1 MMYKDEATELL
12 APKCGKDNFIGFCAE
27 LAEKLAKEANFTY
40 EICLVGDSMYGS
52 KQDNGTWNGMIGEL
66 VRSVSG
72 KRRHFTAKFRT
83 HFENFMKPIDDSDSF
98 ESNDDIKE

>member
-40 EICLVGDSMYGS
+40 ELCLVGDKMYGS

-66 VRSVSG
+66 VRKVKWETSA
-72 KRRHFTAKFRT
+72 FYCAIF
-83 HFENFMKPIDDSDSF
+83 NIL
-98 ESNDDIKE
+98 